1 MSQDCEVPG
10 RPSVPVGRPTGV
22 NFNDTV
28 EVRSSNLKSRVTQL
42 RLVLNN
48 PVKGRLK

>member
-10 RPSVPVGRPTGV
+10 RPSVPNTRPTGV
-22 NFNDTV
+22 NFHDTV

-42 RLVLNN
+42 RLVLN